1 MDLSNKVITISYM
14 SVNSFP
20 AETTVKVN
28 ITQEVMPGIFKQ
40 LDTYDL
46 IIEKS
51 YMATDDPQL
60 LADINEK
67 LSALP

>member
-1 MDLSNKVITISYM
+1 M